1 MKRLLIISIMIT
13 MLFLV
18 TAIQAQTYYNLR
30 YSWEQ
35 IDDAIAAVRDTFPGL
50 IASKLDNEVSH
61 LELPENPG
69 VPILVN
75 LSVWGSPLD
84 TEHGYIF
91 AVDSVSVLRVAAHTT
106 DGDNTDSYSVTIG
119 ASEPDPDYTLTV
131 AGPAIASRWDAA
143 GADFAEF
150 FEAGDDLGLGVA
162 VVFDEYG
169 RVRAAKDGEKP
180 FGIVSA
186 GAGFIGNSG
195 RPALPIQTTA
205 LGDTIF
211 QEVQYVQVTRE
222 ARFPMMKS
230 ITSWVPAERL
240 TEIPKDAVTEIRRE
254 PIANPDFGKAY
265 IPHRKNPAMVLV
277 GLVGQLPLMKGQ
289 PTHPNWFKIKDLDK
303 DTELWLVK

>member
-91 AVDSVSVLRVAAHTT
+91 AVDSVSVIRVAAHTT
-106 DGDNTDSYSVTIG
+106 DGDDTDSYSVTIG
-119 ASEPDPDYTLTV
+119 ASEPDPDYTLT
-131 AGPAIASRWDAA
+131 GPAIASRWDVA
-143 GADFAEF
+143 GADFAEY
-150 FEAGDDLGLGVA
+150 FEAGEELGLGVA
-162 VVFDEYG
+162 VVFDEVG
-169 RVRAAKDGEKP
+169 RVREAREGEKP

-195 RPALPIQTTA
+195 RPALPILTTA
-205 LGDTIF
+205 LGDTIY

-230 ITSWVPAERL
+230 VTSWVPAARL
-240 TEIPKDAVTEIRRE
+240 SEIPENAKIETRRE
-254 PIANPDFGKAY
+254 AVANPDYGKAY
-265 IPHRKNPAMVLV
+265 IPHRKNDKMVLV
-277 GLVGQLPLMKGQ
+277 GLVGQLPLKKGQ
-289 PTHPNWFKIKDLDK
+289 VTHPNWFRIKALDTE
-303 DTELWLVK
+303 TELWLVK